1 METIPK
7 ESCTKIGFVQK
18 PHGIQGE
25 VVIRFQEEF
34 YETLEETPTLFLEI
48 DTLLVPYFISEEGLR
63 FKSGEIA
70 IAKLD
75 WVDSDKLAKELCGL
89 SVFVRDKDV
98 VFADDEFAPSEL
110 IGFKLYD
117 AELGFIG
124 EIVDVTN
131 YSGNLVL
138 SVDYNGKECL
148 VPFNE
153 DLLIRFDGE
162 SLEIEM
168 DLPSGL
174 LDIENE

>member
-63 FKSGEIA
+63 FKSGETA

-89 SVFVRDKDV
+89 SVCVRDKDV
-98 VFADDEFAPSEL
+98 VFADD
-110 IGFKLYD
+110 
-117 AELGFIG
+117 
-124 EIVDVTN
+124 
-131 YSGNLVL
+131 
-138 SVDYNGKECL
+138 
-148 VPFNE
+148 
-153 DLLIRFDGE
+153 
-162 SLEIEM
+162 
-168 DLPSGL
+168 
-174 LDIENE
+174 